1 MATMKINVTY
11 ENTKTGEYE
20 KYTTTFQELVDDF
33 GGMLDEKIVLEELI
47 ATGEAI
53 LNVGYAT
60 TTVRKE
66 ESYV

>member
-1 MATMKINVTY
+1 MATIKVSVTY
-11 ENTKTGEYE
+11 ENTNTGEYE
-20 KYTTTFQELVDDF
+20 KYTTTFQGLIDEFV
-33 GGMLDEKIVLEELI
+33 GMLDEKTVLDELT

-66 ESYV
+66 S